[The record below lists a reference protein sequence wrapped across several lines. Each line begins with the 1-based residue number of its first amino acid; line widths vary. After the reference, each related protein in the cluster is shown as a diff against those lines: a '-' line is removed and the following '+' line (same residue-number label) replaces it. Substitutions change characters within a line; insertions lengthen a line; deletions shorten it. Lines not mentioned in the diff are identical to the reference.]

1 MVARSP
7 ELRKSQKKQR
17 DATVAVKSFGKT
29 QAEQL
34 QHFRDLLG
42 EQMFQRV
49 QDKVWKRFSLKAA
62 PIGPDGALTPL
73 ALFGVWGELHDAMRE
88 AVKRQGHEKE
98 FASRAKPVNGPIW
111 ELLKNGVTWSASL
124 HFRRD
129 HRDWEVVIKRNG
141 QCDRVERFATR
152 ERADTWAD
160 KQCVEITAG
169 WKT

>member
-1 MVARSP
+1 VGA
-7 ELRKSQKKQR
+7 KSIG
-17 DATVAVKSFGKT
+17 KS

-42 EQMFQRV
+42 EEIFQRV
-49 QDKVWKRFSLKAA
+49 QGNVWKQFSFRVA
-62 PIGPDGALTPL
+62 PIGPDGALRPL
-73 ALFGVWGELHDAMRE
+73 ALFSVWDELCDALRD
-88 AVKRQGHEKE
+88 AVKRQGYEKE
-98 FASRAKPVNGPIW
+98 FASRVKPLNGPIW

-129 HRDWEVVIKRNG
+129 QRDWEVVIKRNAE
-141 QCDRVERFATR
+141 CVRVERFATR

-160 KQCVEITAG
+160 KQCVEIAAG